1 MFNLLAGQGLGFTG
15 SKLIA
20 LGLNPITEYIIP
32 PIKVVPNYDDSSS
45 VGGTLKKVIPNDIV
59 IRDNAYSI
67 QIQDDTEIVEIL
79 SIIFEVL

>member
-20 LGLNPITEYIIP
+20 LCLNPITEYIIP
-32 PIKVVPNYDDSSS
+32 PIEVKPIYDDVPS
-45 VGGTLKKVIPNDIV
+45 VGGTTKKVIPNDMI
-59 IRDNAYSI
+59 IRDNAYSR

>member
-32 PIKVVPNYDDSSS
+32 PIEEKPIYNVIPS
-45 VGGTLKKVIPNDIV
+45 VGGTTKKVIPNDIV
-59 IRDNAYSI
+59 IRDNAYSR